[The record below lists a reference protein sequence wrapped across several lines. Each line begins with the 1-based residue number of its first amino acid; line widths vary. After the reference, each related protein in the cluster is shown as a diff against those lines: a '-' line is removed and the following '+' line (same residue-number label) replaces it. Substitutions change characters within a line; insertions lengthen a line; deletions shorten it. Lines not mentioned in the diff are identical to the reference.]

1 MAEVALVPA
10 ATDGSPFR
18 IDLEPPVSA
27 STSLGAVW
35 LLVPAGLIAL
45 ALFVPA
51 TLLVVERVRSRRAQK
66 AYEASL

>member
-1 MAEVALVPA
+1 MALVRA

-18 IDLEPPVSA
+18 IDLQPPVSA

-51 TLLVVERVRSRRAQK
+51 TLLVVERVRSRRAQN